1 MGAGD
6 LTLTRDEFLEW
17 TNGVWN
23 FNGGSKKRIGHP
35 APFPVELSRR
45 GIKLFSFVGDTVF
58 DLFLDSGSLLMACA

>member
-45 GIKLFSFVGDTVF
+45 GIKLFSFR
-58 DLFLDSGSLLMACA
+58 SLSWQWESVNGLRLKQ